1 LAVIQAREKQLQ
13 QQLTSLRQLISDLH
27 RDLDDAKKHN
37 EDLQKR
43 LGDMVTSTVTTNMT
57 AVFDVTSVLV
67 SSFM

>member
-1 LAVIQAREKQLQ
+1 MAVIQAREKQLQ
-13 QQLTSLRQLISDLH
+13 QQLTSLRQLISDLR

>member
-1 LAVIQAREKQLQ
+1 MAVIQAREKQLQ
-13 QQLTSLRQLISDLH
+13 QQLTSLRQLISDL
-27 RDLDDAKKHN
+27 RCDLDDAKKHN

-43 LGDMVTSTVTTNMT
+43 LGDMVMSTVTTNMT